1 MITLRR
7 AKERQ
12 HQRHRKQETW
22 LTFSPHDLASPL
34 VDGFGIPEQCR
45 YAEMLHPE
53 HLGRVS

>member
-34 VDGFGIPEQCR
+34 VDGGLYGFASGN
-45 YAEMLHPE
+45 AAL
-53 HLGRVS
+53 VV